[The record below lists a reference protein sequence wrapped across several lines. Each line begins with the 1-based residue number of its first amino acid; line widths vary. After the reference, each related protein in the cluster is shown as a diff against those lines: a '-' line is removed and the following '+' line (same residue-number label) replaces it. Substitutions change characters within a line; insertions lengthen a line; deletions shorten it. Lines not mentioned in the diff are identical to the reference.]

1 MKHRDLADK
10 VVVIT
15 GASSGIGR
23 ELALQAAER
32 GASLVLVSR
41 NAQRLEA
48 VASLCR
54 QRGGQALAVPT
65 DVSDAQ
71 QCRAMIDK
79 AVETFGGLDC
89 LINNAGFTMF
99 ARFSELSSPDLIE
112 RITQVNYLG
121 SVYCTFYALPYLRQ
135 RQGRI
140 VAVISGAG
148 RMRGP
153 FSTGYGGSKHAMRG
167 FFESLRVELKADG
180 VSVTTVY
187 PGFIDTGIYD
197 RIEGVDGL
205 PVPGMKEIVPRFAMM
220 SVERCGRKIWRAAE
234 KRKRESIPGWTCR
247 LGIWGDFLFPGLTE
261 FFCQRMLPPD
271 PPPHDTNAPKPMQA
285 PEPTQQTESGQATE
299 PRPLA

>member
-1 MKHRDLADK
+1 MKHWDLSEN

-23 ELALQAAER
+23 ELANQAAQW

-41 NAQRLEA
+41 NAKRLAE
-48 VASLCR
+48 VAAECQ
-54 QRGGQALAVPT
+54 QRGGRAIAVPT
-65 DVSDAQ
+65 DVGDPQ
-71 QCRAMIDK
+71 QCQQMVDK
-79 AVETFGGLDC
+79 AVETFGGIDC

-99 ARFSELSSPDLIE
+99 ARFSELSSPELIE
-112 RITQVNYLG
+112 RMTRVNYLG
-121 SVYCTFYALPYLRQ
+121 SVYCTYFALPHLRQ
-135 RQGRI
+135 RQGRV

-167 FFESLRVELKADG
+167 FFESLRVELKRDR

-197 RIEGVDGL
+197 RIEGADGL
-205 PVPGMKEIVPRFAMM
+205 PVPHMKEIVPRFAMM
-220 SVERCGRKIWRAAE
+220 SVERCSRKIWHAAR
-234 KRKRESIPGWTCR
+234 KRKRETVPGLTCR

-261 FFCQRMLPPD
+261 FFCQRMLPKD
-271 PPPHDTNAPKPMQA
+271 PPKQ
-285 PEPTQQTESGQATE
+285 EPTS
-299 PRPLA
+299 P